1 MRSMNV
7 LRSRWGAIAAFVV
20 VTVVAT
26 TTSVGGA
33 NVAEGSCTATR
44 SGDSVLL
51 EFAALTERS
60 FVRRDGNW
68 LATLDVGT
76 SSYVD
81 GRAPDDASYLVRTR
95 PDNVVVDISCTEA
108 VDDGPGDGGP
118 AEAEPVCT
126 ATRMDDTVTLEFD
139 VGDQRPIIRRNGSWL
154 TGLPVGSEIY
164 LDTGAPDGATYLVRT
179 RPGGVL
185 TDISCTP
192 PGEDPV
198 DPVGPFCTAAV
209 GGGSVTLAFD
219 VGDQRPIIRRNGSWL
234 TSLPVGS
241 TSFTDT
247 GAPDGAT
254 YLVRTRPGGVLTDIG
269 CTPPGENPVAAANRV
284 IHISIDGLRSDHVTP
299 ELTPRLSMMMSDGAS
314 TLNARTDPAET
325 RTLPN
330 HTAQFTGRFV
340 EGVGGHRTTFNED
353 NGLTVHDIAGTYVP
367 SVFDVVHDNGG
378 STILYAGKEKFEY
391 LERTYSVAGAPDVT
405 GEDDGEDKID
415 TFVRNNP
422 VDAVAPFISDVM
434 AAGDSTTYG
443 FFHIRLPDQIGHLFN
458 WGSLEY
464 QQSVR
469 DSDQIVGQLIDG
481 LVQTGAM
488 DSTTIIVTSDH
499 GGPFGGLLHADS
511 DLADNYTIPFI
522 AWGAGVGEGIDLYDA
537 NTGGQYQDPGTASIG
552 RTGAQPI
559 RGHDTA
565 NLGLQLLGLPALPSP
580 AVNSTHTLNVN

>member
-139 VGDQRPIIRRNGSWL
+139 VGDQRPIIRRN
-154 TGLPVGSEIY
+154 
-164 LDTGAPDGATYLVRT
+164 D
-179 RPGGVL
+179 
-185 TDISCTP
+185 
-192 PGEDPV
+192 
-198 DPVGPFCTAAV
+198 
-209 GGGSVTLAFD
+209 
-219 VGDQRPIIRRNGSWL
+219 SWL

-565 NLGLQLLGLPALPSP
+565 NLGLQLLGLPALPAP